1 MRMLSWICLCQSG
14 AIILLLLQLA
24 QPAGSETVQREVAA
38 QPIQSAASTVSE
50 TEVQAWIRAAVQAA
64 VTERPEAR
72 PAVQVE
78 ISDEAPSL
86 DALHDEVL
94 AELQVLQSQAYA
106 SAADMEALQ
115 AKIARLPKTKR
126 HNAMN
131 ALTQAMNDGR
141 ITGQLY

>member
-24 QPAGSETVQREVAA
+24 QPTGSETVQREVAA
-38 QPIQSAASTVSE
+38 QPIQSAASTISE
-50 TEVQAWIRAAVQAA
+50 TEVQAWIRAAVQTA

-78 ISDEAPSL
+78 IFDESPSL

-106 SAADMEALQ
+106 SAAD
-115 AKIARLPKTKR
+115 
-126 HNAMN
+126 
-131 ALTQAMNDGR
+131 
-141 ITGQLY
+141 